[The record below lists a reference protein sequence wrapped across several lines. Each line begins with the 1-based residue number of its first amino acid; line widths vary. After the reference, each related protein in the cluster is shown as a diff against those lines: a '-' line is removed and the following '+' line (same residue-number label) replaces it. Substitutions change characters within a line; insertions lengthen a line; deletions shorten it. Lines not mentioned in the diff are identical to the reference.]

1 MNPKTRFNKLI
12 LTVAVIFTSMSYY
25 ANVQDFKPSKAE
37 KIKSKV
43 TVSYKFQIELINSY
57 INNSEYEKANNLCDK
72 LLTQNR
78 KNQKKNVEIYLVKA
92 RIYTLL
98 NSNDEAIKFLLNAK
112 EIALKYKNYKDVIQS
127 GVQLIEVYRKIGSYK
142 NAEKSFYLYSYLA
155 KKYGV
160 RDPKIWNGL
169 YNRFAAVANESGRA
183 RLSVKYSKLAL
194 KEAQKTDDKVA
205 MAISFNELGFSH
217 KNLLDTD
224 KALTNYKA
232 AEKIYTDI
240 SLYRDLVHVKMNI
253 LYLLAHNNL
262 ISQEEIL
269 ASANAILKIIEEK
282 NVDYPKSK
290 PLELIRN
297 YYEATKQFKKAYF
310 AINTYNYELTEEAK
324 KINESQITEIVEQ
337 YQNNKLKKENEL
349 IRLNAKNEEKLLKAA
364 RIQLLLVILIL
375 IILTGSFFVLNY
387 HYRKSKRQNKML
399 DEQNEEK
406 SLLIQEIHHRVKN
419 NLQFV
424 HSMLELQK
432 NSLKGEDSQ
441 GLDDL
446 SRRIN
451 AMSLIHEQLYL
462 SNDQEG
468 INIKTYITSL
478 MKHTSSIFTTKQF
491 IDITIDVP
499 NIDIAVDKALPI
511 GIICAELFNNS
522 VKHAFTNHTS
532 PKFSICISENN
543 SFFLLNVSD
552 NGNDKKEIDTDKN
565 ATTGLGTRLVDIF
578 SRQLKGE
585 YVINKDNGYEYILEF
600 KL

>member
-1 MNPKTRFNKLI
+1 MNPLTRIANLI
-12 LTVAVIFTSMSYY
+12 LTVTVIFISMTSNAS
-25 ANVQDFKPSKAE
+25 VQDVSASKGEIITSKE
-37 KIKSKV
+37 KFSFEV
-43 TVSYKFQIELINSY
+43 QVELINSY
-57 INNSEYEKANNLCDK
+57 IANSEYEKAKNHCDK
-72 LLTQNR
+72 LLQQYG
-78 KNQKKNVEIYLVKA
+78 KNQKKIVELYLVKA
-92 RIYTLL
+92 RVYNLL
-98 NSNDEAIKFLLNAK
+98 NSNNEAIKHLLIAK
-112 EIALKYKNYKDVIQS
+112 EIALKSENYKGVIQS

-142 NAEKSFYLYSYLA
+142 NAEKSFYLYTYLA
-155 KKYGV
+155 KKYDI
-160 RDPKIWNGL
+160 RDSKIWNGL
-169 YNRFAAVANESGRA
+169 FNRFAAVANESGRA
-183 RLSVKYSKLAL
+183 RLSIKYSKLAL
-194 KEAQKTDDKVA
+194 KEAKKSDDTVA

-217 KNLLDTD
+217 KNLHDTNN
-224 KALTNYKA
+224 ALTNYKA
-232 AEKIYTDI
+232 AEEIYTKK

-262 ISQEEIL
+262 ITQEEIL
-269 ASANAILKIIEEK
+269 TRAKAILKIIEDQ

-297 YYEATKQFKKAYF
+297 YYEATKQFEKAYF
-310 AINTYNYELTEEAK
+310 TVNIYNNELTEEAK

-349 IRLNAKNEEKLLKAA
+349 IRMNVKNEEKLLKAT
-364 RIQLLLVILIL
+364 RVQLLLVIFIL

-432 NSLKGEDSQ
+432 NSLKEEDSQ
-441 GLDDL
+441 GLNDL

-478 MKHTSSIFTTKQF
+478 MKHTSSIFTSKQF
-491 IDITIDVP
+491 IDISINVP

-522 VKHAFTNHTS
+522 IKHAFANHSS
-532 PKFSICISENN
+532 PKFNICISENN
-543 SFFLLNVSD
+543 SFFLLKVSD
-552 NGNDKKEIDTDKN
+552 NGSGKKEIDTDKN
-565 ATTGLGTRLVDIF
+565 TTTGLGTRLVDIF

-585 YVINKDNGYEYILEF
+585 YLVNKDNGYEYILEF